1 MMQHRLHERAGQQ
14 LGAPAP
20 TANTDDADAAHSWNT
35 YQNRGNMQKARRDG
49 GVRSMTVDEAIKEIE
64 DKSTAVHT
72 NNIGGRS
79 SLWGQ
84 WCRRMEDSRLDA
96 DSRYIDPAHNGAVSF
111 EEIFL
116 RSRALE
122 DAVASVLRFPMADET
137 ELCFLLSH
145 CLEGDALLHQKI
157 AEGLKGVGEC
167 FRHNHRTIP
176 DEFVTQMLGVISRLK
191 IQTAGHRRHDGQVL
205 HTRNHTQAFL
215 LACPHSC
222 TCTCSRARLCVPTLT
237 SVAVLGQAVHRL
249 DEQIAFQMA
258 KSQELTREGSVAT
271 PETKHRCSA
280 ELVRLA
286 VEKHKLL
293 FGTGAAPVKASGDV
307 ASPTAAEA
315 EAEAVRVMFEELW
328 AVIDSILAECTVTQS
343 AAERQFESFQTK
355 IRAAMMGDDVEYKRV
370 IEEDQRLDKEMQALQ
385 AKRDEVQRQMDEIT
399 AQLSAVEHKKRQ
411 HQAQSHKVLATYN
424 QRMKSFAGENQK
436 MSLANERASAALDVC
451 KRTQH
456 FLKTLCESTVT
467 ALADRSQ
474 ETARVTQDTT
484 RQLLVY
490 LLQHLES
497 GRDTV
502 ALIQRRFNFCRVKL
516 DSMRAELEEAKA
528 IGLIDLAADLQ
539 SAVSKFEDMHL
550 DATKGLESTRAEVAE
565 VEHVLATL
573 VPAGAVAGD
582 ADATTLRARVEELVA
597 LLRTSLNELNTRQA
611 SEAEQAQ
618 EALSSAPSDGH

>member
-1 MMQHRLHERAGQQ
+1 M
-14 LGAPAP
+14 
-20 TANTDDADAAHSWNT
+20 
-35 YQNRGNMQKARRDG
+35 
-49 GVRSMTVDEAIKEIE
+49 
-64 DKSTAVHT
+64 
-72 NNIGGRS
+72 
-79 SLWGQ
+79 
-84 WCRRMEDSRLDA
+84 
-96 DSRYIDPAHNGAVSF
+96 
-111 EEIFL
+111 
-116 RSRALE
+116 
-122 DAVASVLRFPMADET
+122 
-137 ELCFLLSH
+137 
-145 CLEGDALLHQKI
+145 
-157 AEGLKGVGEC
+157 
-167 FRHNHRTIP
+167 
-176 DEFVTQMLGVISRLK
+176 
-191 IQTAGHRRHDGQVL
+191 
-205 HTRNHTQAFL
+205 
-215 LACPHSC
+215 
-222 TCTCSRARLCVPTLT
+222 
-237 SVAVLGQAVHRL
+237 HRL

-307 ASPTAAEA
+307 ASPTVAEA

-474 ETARVTQDTT
+474 ETARMTQDTT

-597 LLRTSLNELNTRQA
+597 HLRTSLNELNTRQA